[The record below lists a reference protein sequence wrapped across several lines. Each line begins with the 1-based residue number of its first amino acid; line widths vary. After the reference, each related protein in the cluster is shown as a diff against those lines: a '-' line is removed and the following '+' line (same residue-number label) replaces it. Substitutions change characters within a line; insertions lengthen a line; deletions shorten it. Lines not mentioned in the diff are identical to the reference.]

1 MIDLKKI
8 NQIRSF
14 SEGISIKP
22 RTASRISIGAG
33 GADQSVEKDT
43 LDNVP
48 YTAKT
53 EKDKRI
59 KAALDKMGQQFKM
72 KESKHTGEGD
82 MAKSQ
87 LRSIISNAQEVHDML
102 KDDDDMSEWVQN
114 KITLSADYISTVREY
129 LKNEVNEGSVGYHSK
144 RAQSAKG
151 ISTKHKHLALAMKA
165 KSKFK
170 PPALGTNMVVPANEE
185 AEPIDEISKD
195 LAKSYLD
202 KTVDPVYGM
211 PKHGMKDRMKGIRQA
226 SIRVLKK
233 AGKPKTN

>member
-102 KDDDDMSEWVQN
+102 KE
-114 KITLSADYISTVREY
+114 T
-129 LKNEVNEGSVGYHSK
+129 
-144 RAQSAKG
+144 
-151 ISTKHKHLALAMKA
+151 
-165 KSKFK
+165 
-170 PPALGTNMVVPANEE
+170 
-185 AEPIDEISKD
+185 
-195 LAKSYLD
+195 
-202 KTVDPVYGM
+202 
-211 PKHGMKDRMKGIRQA
+211 
-226 SIRVLKK
+226 
-233 AGKPKTN
+233 